1 MGDDAALA
9 ACKDAF
15 AAQNIPWTILEHEP
29 VLTVEA
35 GLEAVKSL
43 QCSFAKNLFVKD
55 KKAGLFLLAVTHDRK
70 VDMKK
75 LPGLLGLPG
84 STAFRFA
91 DGAVLQEKLNV
102 KQGAVTPLAVM
113 NERYN
118 TN

>member
-75 LPGLLGLPG
+75 LPQWIEEEQLGKGDERTLNEEGKTVFRGANGGLRGW
-84 STAFRFA
+84 
-91 DGAVLQEKLNV
+91 
-102 KQGAVTPLAVM
+102 
-113 NERYN
+113 
-118 TN
+118 